1 MRRALAIAIA
11 ALGPMAALLAGCGTP
26 FPLPTETPGGRLL
39 PSDNSYQMSATWEGM
54 SGIADILLTQGPG
67 TQLFLLFQHDGI
79 GTARRGDVLAFALKA
94 RPPVPAPLPGIDFQ
108 GGLFVP
114 AALCAGNGFVFVLDQ
129 GDTALARDQVSGRIS
144 DLSTYWRVRQ
154 YGLLGGDTVKV
165 AATGGGT
172 FTDTSLA
179 FVRGIAADQQGRVY
193 VSGAAIVL
201 IPDPQDPRILTRTF
215 QSRIFRYLPVA
226 PGSVAQDPYM
236 PGTNRW
242 VKDKNFIVEEGS
254 GLGTVFDVRGIYWG
268 PGGPGTGTGST
279 LLAADFGKNW
289 GQSLS
294 DVISSTGKF
303 KMDAAQDTSLNGPT
317 DLAADLAGF
326 IYICDTG
333 NRRVLRFDPYGE
345 FVQRVDVELDSN
357 GRPLVEPIAVAA
369 DDSLV
374 YVADRFTN
382 QVVRYQRRK

>member
-1 MRRALAIAIA
+1 MRRALAVAVA
-11 ALGPMAALLAGCGTP
+11 ALGTVVSLLAGCGTP
-26 FPLPTETPGGRLL
+26 FQLPTETPGGRLL
-39 PSDNSYQMSATWEGM
+39 PSDNSYQMVATWEGM
-54 SGIADILLTQGPG
+54 NGIADILLTQGSG

-79 GTARRGDVLAFALKA
+79 GTAPRGEVLAFALKA
-94 RPPVPAPLPGIDFQ
+94 RPPVPAPLPGIEFR
-108 GGLFVP
+108 GLFVP
-114 AALCAGNGFVFVLDQ
+114 AALCANKDHVFVLDQ
-129 GDTALARDQVSGRIS
+129 GDTALARDPLTGGIA

-154 YGLLGGDTVKV
+154 YGLLGGDTVTAV
-165 AATGGGT
+165 ATGGGT

-179 FVRGIAADQQGRVY
+179 FVRGIAADAQGRVY

-201 IPDPQDPRILTRTF
+201 IPDPQDPRILTRTL

-226 PGSVAQDPYM
+226 PGSVPRDPYM
-236 PGTNRW
+236 PGTDRW
-242 VKDKNFIVEEGS
+242 VKDKNFLVEEGS
-254 GLGTVFDVRGIYWG
+254 GLGTVFDIRGIYWA
-268 PGGPGTGTGST
+268 PGAAGAGTGSM

-294 DVISSTGKF
+294 DVVSSTGNF

-326 IYICDTG
+326 IYLCDTG

-374 YVADRFTN
+374 YVADRIAG